1 MGVNVDTLINLAH
14 VGIERS
20 NQSRRGD
27 DMSTADEDG
36 KVVPITDSRAD
47 LVGEVRGLRRRADDL
62 EGYLGDWK
70 AAHAASKR
78 REERL
83 GKRLEELAA
92 LLEDERDAHAE
103 TRADLAQWR
112 RMWHVTCPD
121 GVAH

>member
-1 MGVNVDTLINLAH
+1 
-14 VGIERS
+14 
-20 NQSRRGD
+20 
-27 DMSTADEDG
+27 MSTADDDG

-47 LVGEVRGLRRRADDL
+47 LVGEVRGLRRRAYDL

-78 REERL
+78 REDRL
-83 GKRLEELAA
+83 GKRLEELAT

-112 RMWHVTCPD
+112 KMWHVTCPD

>member
-1 MGVNVDTLINLAH
+1 
-14 VGIERS
+14 
-20 NQSRRGD
+20 
-27 DMSTADEDG
+27 MSTADEDG

-83 GKRLEELAA
+83 GESLDLVLNA
-92 LLEDERDAHAE
+92 LEDERDAHAE

-112 RMWHVTCPD
+112 KMWHVTCPD